1 MGPGPSLGAG
11 LGGGGGGGGGVE
23 PHGLGPE
30 KELNLG
36 GLHILISPRLR
47 LRWVFREAY

>member
-11 LGGGGGGGGGVE
+11 GVWEGGGGGVE